1 MNRSDVQSRP
11 APGRSASPP
20 AFAEGLSDAAMARV
34 RAFVDAHLATPISLQ
49 HLAEQACISRF
60 HFARLFRARTGLS
73 PMQYLKLQRI
83 EAAKRLL
90 RQPAPC
96 LSRIA
101 VALGFFDQ
109 SHFTRVFRR
118 ATGQSPGRFAA
129 GADDGSCTPTLYPA
143 LRFAA
148 RSRRRRV
155 SSRTDAHTARASNP
169 SARAARIV

>member
-1 MNRSDVQSRP
+1 MKRTDVQSRLP
-11 APGRSASPP
+11 APGRSAPPP
-20 AFAEGLSDAAMARV
+20 ATAEGLSDAAMARV
-34 RAFVDAHLATPISLQ
+34 QAFVDAHLAMPISLQ

-60 HFARLFRARTGLS
+60 HFARVFRARTGLS

-101 VALGFFDQ
+101 TTLGFFDQ

-129 GADDGSCTPTLYPA
+129 GDCLCTPTLYPA

-148 RSRRRRV
+148 RRRRRV
-155 SSRTDAHTARASNP
+155 ASRVDAHTARASNP
-169 SARAARIV
+169 SARAACIV